1 MLASPSALIWH
12 RLPLDFILRNGAKVA
27 KRAALVT
34 GGSGGIGLAIARRL
48 AENGYAVTISARRED
63 KLLKA
68 AEGLADDDL
77 KVEAVVADLTSEEA
91 VVELVAEHE
100 RQWGRLDCL
109 VNNAGIGIGQ
119 SIDQIQA
126 RHFDL
131 QIAVNLRALMVAT
144 RESVNLL
151 KRAGEEHGKALIVN
165 LASLAG
171 VESPPWLSVY
181 GATKAAVIGFS
192 KSTQK
197 ELAGT
202 GVAVTA
208 LCPGFVA
215 TGMSEFAQEAV
226 PAEEMMQPEDI
237 AEAVSFLLKVSPAC
251 AVPELIMAR
260 PVAGPDSQGM

>member
-1 MLASPSALIWH
+1 
-12 RLPLDFILRNGAKVA
+12 VA

-48 AENGYAVTISARRED
+48 AESGYAVTISGRREE

-77 KVEAVVADLTSEEA
+77 KVEAVVADVTSEEA
-91 VVELVAEHE
+91 VVELVAEHQ

-109 VNNAGIGIGQ
+109 VNNAGIGIGAP
-119 SIDQIQA
+119 IDQIQTK
-126 RHFDL
+126 HFDL
-131 QIAVNLRALMVAT
+131 QVAVNLRALVVAT
-144 RESVNLL
+144 RESMGML
-151 KRAGEEHGKALIVN
+151 KRAGEEHGKALVVN

-171 VESPPWLSVY
+171 VDSPPWLSVY

-192 KSTQK
+192 RSTQK
-197 ELAGT
+197 ELVGS

-208 LCPGFVA
+208 ICPGFVA
-215 TGMSEFAQEAV
+215 TDMTEFAQETV
-226 PAEEMMQPEDI
+226 PAEEMMQPEDL

-251 AVPELIMAR
+251 AVPELVMAR
-260 PVAGPDSQGM
+260 PVAGPDTQGM

>member
-1 MLASPSALIWH
+1 MV
-12 RLPLDFILRNGAKVA
+12 FILRNGARVA

-48 AENGYAVTISARRED
+48 AESGYAVTISGRRED

-77 KVEAVVADLTSEEA
+77 KVEAVVADVTSEEA
-91 VVELVAEHE
+91 VVELVAEHK

-119 SIDQIQA
+119 PIHEIQTK
-126 RHFDL
+126 HLDL
-131 QIAVNLRALMVAT
+131 QVAVNLRALAVAT
-144 RESVNLL
+144 RESVELL
-151 KRAGEEHGKALIVN
+151 KKAGEEHGKALIVN
-165 LASLAG
+165 LASIAG
-171 VESPPWLSVY
+171 VDSPPWLSIY

-197 ELAGT
+197 ELMGT

-208 LCPGFVA
+208 ICPGFVA
-215 TGMSEFAQEAV
+215 TDMTEFAQQAV
-226 PAEEMMQPEDI
+226 PAEEMMQPKDI
-237 AEAVSFLLKVSPAC
+237 AEAVSFLLNVSPAC

-260 PVAGPDSQGM
+260 PVAGPETQGM

>member
-1 MLASPSALIWH
+1 M
-12 RLPLDFILRNGAKVA
+12 DFILRNGARVA

-48 AENGYAVTISARRED
+48 AESGYAVTISGRQED
-63 KLLKA
+63 KLLRA

-77 KVEAVVADLTSEEA
+77 KVEAVVADVTSEEA
-91 VVELVAEHE
+91 VVELVAEHK

-109 VNNAGIGIGQ
+109 VNNAGVGIGAP
-119 SIDQIQA
+119 IDEIKA
-126 RHFDL
+126 KHFDL
-131 QIAVNLRALMVAT
+131 QVAVNLRALVIAT
-144 RESVNLL
+144 RESMDML
-151 KRAGEEHGKALIVN
+151 KKAGEEHGKALVVN

-171 VESPPWLSVY
+171 IDSPPWLSVY

-197 ELAGT
+197 ELVNT

-208 LCPGFVA
+208 ICPGFVA
-215 TGMSEFAQEAV
+215 TDMTEFAQQAV
-226 PAEEMMQPEDI
+226 PAEEMMQPDDL

-251 AVPELIMAR
+251 AVPELVMAR
-260 PVAGPDSQGM
+260 PIAGPDTQGM

>member
-1 MLASPSALIWH
+1 M
-12 RLPLDFILRNGAKVA
+12 A

-48 AENGYAVTISARRED
+48 AESGYAVTISGRREE

-68 AEGLADDDL
+68 AESLADDDL
-77 KVEAVVADLTSEEA
+77 KVEAVVADVTSEEA
-91 VVELVAEHE
+91 VVELVAEHK

-109 VNNAGIGIGQ
+109 VNNAGIGIGAPLNE
-119 SIDQIQA
+119 IQA
-126 RHFDL
+126 KHFDL
-131 QIAVNLRALMVAT
+131 QIAVNLRALTIAT
-144 RESVNLL
+144 RESVDML
-151 KRAGEEHGKALIVN
+151 KKAGEEHGKALIVN

-181 GATKAAVIGFS
+181 GATKAAVISFS

-197 ELAGT
+197 ELSGT
-202 GVAVTA
+202 GVSVTA

-215 TGMSEFAQEAV
+215 TDMTEFAQEAV
-226 PAEEMMQPEDI
+226 PAEEMMQPSDI

-260 PVAGPDSQGM
+260 PVAGPDTQGM